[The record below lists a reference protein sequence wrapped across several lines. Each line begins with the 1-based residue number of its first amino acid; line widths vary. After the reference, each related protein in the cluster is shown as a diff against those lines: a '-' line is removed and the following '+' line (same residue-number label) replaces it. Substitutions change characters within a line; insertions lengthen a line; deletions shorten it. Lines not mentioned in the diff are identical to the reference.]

1 MVRRRRRRRE
11 AAASVGSQALWGLR
25 LRWADGEVEGV
36 TPGWVWVQGPGES
49 VLCTKVERR
58 QTRAV
63 TLVTRTRLDAEP
75 CKGRAGSLQTPDQG
89 RRPGWDEPLT
99 LPSSP
104 PPQEPIEDL
113 SPSRVLDLQ
122 ADARLHVVFGG
133 TKVVQHIPPQKAAA
147 GLKRRCLGRG
157 GSPPCHPTPGS
168 ARPRERP
175 RGCRH
180 E

>member
-1 MVRRRRRRRE
+1 MGLGT
-11 AAASVGSQALWGLR
+11 GSRG
-25 LRWADGEVEGV
+25 VSTVHEGRKK
-36 TPGWVWVQGPGES
+36 T
-49 VLCTKVERR
+49 R
-58 QTRAV
+58 QTEAV

-89 RRPGWDEPLT
+89 RRPGWDEPLI

-147 GLKRRCLGRG
+147 GLKRRCLGHG